1 MSFVVAANRRTIQ
14 GILATITYLPLC
26 WHNRGS
32 EGKWLEVC
40 RADGPK
46 VRCSAP
52 LLSASLLIIRGGRLY
67 SPFPRPPTV
76 HGQGHPSTTTSPG
89 PRNYS
94 EDTPPW
100 ISARF
105 EVLAPSGRDKARFI
119 RGRGRFGLLA

>member
-32 EGKWLEVC
+32 EGKWLEIC

-52 LLSASLLIIRGGRLY
+52 LLSASLHTRRGASLFSF
-67 SPFPRPPTV
+67 SPPPTNY
-76 HGQGHPSTTTSPG
+76 GPGHPSTTTSPD
-89 PRNYS
+89 PRKFS
-94 EDTPPW
+94 EDTPLW
-100 ISARF
+100 ISGRF
-105 EVLAPSGRDKARFI
+105 EVLAPSGRGKARFI

>member
-67 SPFPRPPTV
+67 SPFPRPP
-76 HGQGHPSTTTSPG
+76 HRSRAGPSFNHHVPG